1 MQLPT
6 LGSTAS
12 EQVAPGPWPD
22 GPAQTLGGWLFAW
35 ACWSLAYTPIPPPP
49 SSPMPVS
56 ISVVSPFHAPMIV
69 SASPATKGITAI
81 IVVL

>member
-1 MQLPT
+1 MHLST
-6 LGSTAS
+6 FGSAAAEHVT
-12 EQVAPGPWPD
+12 PGPWPD

-56 ISVVSPFHAPMIV
+56 ISVVSPFQAPIIV
-69 SASPATKGITAI
+69 SAKPATSGMMAA